1 MEGPS
6 IVILVE
12 EAQKFIGQ
20 RVKECAGSSK
30 VIDPKALC
38 GQKLMDLKS
47 WGKHFLLIF
56 ERQILKVH
64 FLLFGSY
71 RIDDPR
77 PGLAPRL
84 SLRFKSGEIF
94 FYACSIR
101 ELTEPLSSLYDWK
114 FDVMSPEW
122 DETRVVKKLAKEG
135 DALLCDVLLDQEIFA
150 GVGNIIKNEVL
161 FRLRLHPRVKLNALT
176 KIELHLLAREARLYS
191 LQFYIWKKQ
200 YLLRKNWQIFR
211 QKDCPVCGS
220 KVKLELTGVRK
231 RRSFFCPI
239 CQKRRKTPRTT
250 KTNER
255 KVRARLADITVHLVN
270 IQKEIPTITIQGR
283 VEREH

>member
-71 RIDDPR
+71 RIDDSR

-114 FDVMSPEW
+114 IDVMSPEW
-122 DETRVVKKLAKEG
+122 DEKRVVNKLAKEG

-150 GVGNIIKNEVL
+150 GVANIIKNEVL
-161 FRLRLHPRVKLNALT
+161 FRLRLHPRVKLNA
-176 KIELHLLAREARLYS
+176 EGQCHREAA
-191 LQFYIWKKQ
+191 
-200 YLLRKNWQIFR
+200 LLT
-211 QKDCPVCGS
+211 
-220 KVKLELTGVRK
+220 LVR
-231 RRSFFCPI
+231 
-239 CQKRRKTPRTT
+239 
-250 KTNER
+250 
-255 KVRARLADITVHLVN
+255 H
-270 IQKEIPTITIQGR
+270 
-283 VEREH
+283 

>member
-12 EAQKFIGQ
+12 EAQKFIGE

-38 GQKLMDLKS
+38 GQKLLELKS

-56 ERQILKVH
+56 EKKILKVH

-71 RIDDPR
+71 RINDPR
-77 PGLAPRL
+77 PDRTPRL
-84 SLRFKSGEIF
+84 ALRFRSGEID

-101 ELTEPLSSLYDWK
+101 EITEPLESLYDWNI
-114 FDVMSPEW
+114 DIMSPQW
-122 DETRVVKKLAKEG
+122 DERRVVNKLAKDRG
-135 DALLCDVLLDQEIFA
+135 ATLADILLDQEIFA

-161 FRLRLHPRVKLNALT
+161 FRLRLHPDVKVSALT
-176 KIELHLLAREARLYS
+176 KPELHLLAREARLYS

-211 QKDCPVCGS
+211 KANCPVCGS
-220 KVKLELTGVRK
+220 KIKMESTGKRK
-231 RRSFFCPI
+231 RRSYFCPI
-239 CQKRRKTPRTT
+239 CQKRRKTVVET

-255 KVRARLADITVHLVN
+255 RVKSRLAEVSARLLTTQREL
-270 IQKEIPTITIQGR
+270 PTITAQGGI
-283 VEREH
+283 EREH

>member
-12 EAQKFIGQ
+12 EARKFIGQ

-191 LQFYIWKKQ
+191 LQFYVWKKQ
-200 YLLRKNWQIFR
+200 YLLRTPRRANSGLDR
-211 QKDCPVCGS
+211 SALRARG
-220 KVKLELTGVRK
+220 KVHRPGVR
-231 RRSFFCPI
+231 SAP
-239 CQKRRKTPRTT
+239 
-250 KTNER
+250 
-255 KVRARLADITVHLVN
+255 A
-270 IQKEIPTITIQGR
+270 
-283 VEREH
+283 

>member
-12 EAQKFIGQ
+12 EAQKFIGE
-20 RVKECAGSSK
+20 RVKECGGSSK

-38 GQKLMDLKS
+38 GQKLLDLKS

-56 ERQILKVH
+56 EKQVLKVH

-77 PGLAPRL
+77 PDRTPRL
-84 SLRFKSGEIF
+84 SLRFKSGEMD

-101 ELTEPLSSLYDWK
+101 EVTEPLDALYDWGI
-114 FDVMSPEW
+114 DVMSPGW
-122 DETRVVKKLAKEG
+122 DEQRVVNKLADEGDATLG
-135 DALLCDVLLDQEIFA
+135 DALLDQEVFA

-161 FRLRLHPRVKLNALT
+161 FRMRLHPDVKVKALT
-176 KIELHLLAREARLYS
+176 KPELRLLALEARLYS
-191 LQFYIWKKQ
+191 LQFYVWKKQ
-200 YLLRKNWQIFR
+200 YLLRKNWRIFR
-211 QKDCPVCGS
+211 KANCPVCGA
-220 KVKLELTGVRK
+220 KVKSETTGARK
-231 RRSFFCPI
+231 RRSFFCPV
-239 CQKRRKTPRTT
+239 CQKKRKTRAAA

-255 KVRARLADITVHLVN
+255 QVKARLAEVSAQIEAT
-270 IQKEIPTITIQGR
+270 QKELPMITAQGGI
-283 VEREH
+283 EREH